1 MQLFIRTEKGDEL
14 VMSLREMNLD
24 VSSNDVILHGYM
36 DNGNMDSILSIAIK
50 NMRELESLDIQ

>member
-14 VMSLREMNLD
+14 VMKLRELNLD